1 MTEPFAPPAGAEQAT
16 LGGGCFWCTEAVY
29 AMLEGVLDIRPGYSG
44 GHVDRPTYEQVCGK
58 KTGHAE
64 VVQVTF
70 DPRVLPY
77 RDVLEVFFASH
88 DPTTRDRQ
96 GNDVGPQ
103 YRSVIFTHSDE
114 QRRTAEEVIREFD
127 ADGGFGAPIVTEVRA
142 FDRFWPAEPEHLDYY
157 RRNSAQPYCAF
168 VISPKVAKVRRK
180 YASRLK
186 ADAK

>member
-1 MTEPFAPPAGAEQAT
+1 MTSAFTPPPGAEQAT

-29 AMLEGVLDIRPGYSG
+29 AMLQGVLDVRPGYSG
-44 GHVDRPTYEQVCGK
+44 GHVERPTYEQVCGK

-70 DPRVLPY
+70 DPEVISY
-77 RDVLEVFFASH
+77 RDVLEVFFTAH

-114 QRRTAEEVIREFD
+114 QRRIAEDVIREFD
-127 ADGGFGAPIVTEVRA
+127 ADGGFGAPIVTELA
-142 FDRFWPAEPEHLDYY
+142 PFDRFWPAEQEHLDYY
-157 RRNSAQPYCAF
+157 RRNPAQPYCAF
-168 VISPKVAKVRRK
+168 VITPKVAKVRK
-180 YASRLK
+180 KFAARLR
-186 ADAK
+186 